1 MLNIGVL
8 ISGGGSNLQA
18 IIDDCE
24 SKKINGNIKVVISNR
39 EDAFGLER
47 AKKHNIRSVFEK
59 DEDEVIKIL
68 KEENIDLVVL
78 AGYLKIISPKFV
90 SEFENK
96 IMNIHPALIPS
107 FCGDGFYGEKVHQA
121 VIDYGAKVSG
131 ATVHFVNEKA
141 DAGPIIMQDTVKV
154 MDDDDAK
161 TLAKRVLEVE
171 HTILPRCVKLFC
183 EGQISVEGRRVRIK

>member
-59 DEDEVIKIL
+59 DEDEVITKKPQ
-68 KEENIDLVVL
+68 KERNTKDSYRE
-78 AGYLKIISPKFV
+78 YLELSKYTESDND
-90 SEFENK
+90 E
-96 IMNIHPALIPS
+96 
-107 FCGDGFYGEKVHQA
+107 
-121 VIDYGAKVSG
+121 
-131 ATVHFVNEKA
+131 
-141 DAGPIIMQDTVKV
+141 
-154 MDDDDAK
+154 
-161 TLAKRVLEVE
+161 
-171 HTILPRCVKLFC
+171 
-183 EGQISVEGRRVRIK
+183 